1 MAHHPIFRRDL
12 LLTAKALATAA
23 PLLGLASCGRAR
35 PEGGATRLA
44 GRTMGTT
51 YGVVVADLPGGIDRR
66 VLHGDLEGILE
77 RVDAQMST
85 YRADSELSR
94 FNDAPPGVWVEVS
107 ADTLAVTEAALEA
120 ARLSAGA
127 FDPTVGPLG
136 DDWGFGPGPP
146 AVWSAAGGR
155 SGGLVAGVGHG
166 LVETRRSPPALRKRH
181 GEVRV
186 DLSGI
191 AKGFGLDRI
200 AVHLEGI
207 GAGRYLIEIGGE
219 LRGRGRAPHGRPWRI
234 GIEQPLAGA
243 RAVRRV
249 VQLDG
254 RALATSGDYIDYF
267 ERDGRRYCHIIDP
280 RSDRPID
287 HDLASVSVVAETAMR
302 ADALSTALMV
312 LGPEA
317 GPRLAL
323 RENIAA
329 LFIVREGERL
339 GELRTPA
346 FEPYLVA

>member
-1 MAHHPIFRRDL
+1 
-12 LLTAKALATAA
+12 
-23 PLLGLASCGRAR
+23 
-35 PEGGATRLA
+35 
-44 GRTMGTT
+44 MGTT
-51 YGVVVADLPGGIDRR
+51 YGVVAAGLPGGVDRR
-66 VLHGDLEGILE
+66 ALHGDLEGLLE

-107 ADTLAVTEAALEA
+107 ADTLAVTEAALEV

-127 FDPTVGPLG
+127 FDPTVGPLV

-146 AVWSAAGGR
+146 VAPTAAGGR
-155 SGGLVAGVGHG
+155 TGGLVTRVGHG
-166 LVETRRSPPALRKRH
+166 LIETRRSPPALRKRY
-181 GEVRV
+181 GAIRL

-200 AVHLEGI
+200 AAHLEGI

-219 LRGRGRAPHGRPWRI
+219 LRGRGRAPHGRPWRV
-234 GIEQPLAGA
+234 GIEQPVAGA

-280 RSDRPID
+280 RSGRPID
-287 HDLASVSVVAETAMR
+287 HGLASVSVVAGSAMR
-302 ADALSTALMV
+302 ADALATALMV
-312 LGPEA
+312 LGPGA
-317 GPRLAL
+317 GVRLAL
-323 RENIAA
+323 RKNIAA
-329 LFIVREGERL
+329 LFVVREGERL
-339 GELRTPA
+339 GELHTPA
-346 FEPYLVA
+346 FEPYLLA